1 MPWECLA
8 GVVAGDMPGGQ
19 RQRGVCGLFPTPQF
33 RELPP
38 ALPPELQGRSIFT
51 NNVLISSKTPKTPSA
66 TPSGK
71 ARRKALGQHFLAS
84 GAILDR
90 IAAAA
95 DLTPEDVVVEIGPGA
110 GALTGRLLEQ
120 AGRVV
125 AVEVDSHLAN
135 TLSARLGN
143 PPALT
148 VLEADARY
156 VDLDSLVP
164 NGQQYK
170 VAANLPYY
178 AANPIVRRFLE
189 AGHKP
194 SLMVLTLQQEVAAA
208 MTAAPGKM
216 SMLSVAVQYYAQA
229 TIVCIVPASAFRPPP
244 KVTSAVVKLVLR
256 SAPAVDVD
264 DADGF
269 FGLVRAGFSAPRKQL
284 RNSLGHGLALSGGTT
299 DGLLAQAEVDGK
311 RRAETLTLAEW
322 AGLYR
327 AWRAYSLTEDPKDAG
342 SDD

>member
-1 MPWECLA
+1 
-8 GVVAGDMPGGQ
+8 
-19 RQRGVCGLFPTPQF
+19 
-33 RELPP
+33 
-38 ALPPELQGRSIFT
+38 
-51 NNVLISSKTPKTPSA
+51 
-66 TPSGK
+66 
-71 ARRKALGQHFLAS
+71 LGQHFLAS
-84 GAILDR
+84 GRILNR

-95 DLTPEDVVVEIGPGA
+95 ELTPEDVVVEVGPGA

-125 AVEVDSHLAN
+125 AVEVDPHLAY
-135 TLSARLGN
+135 TLPARLGN

-164 NGQQYK
+164 AGQKYK

-189 AGHKP
+189 AAHKP
-194 SLMVLTLQQEVAAA
+194 SLMVLTLQQEVAAS

-216 SMLSVAVQYYAQA
+216 TMLSVAVQYYAQA
-229 TIVCIVPASAFRPPP
+229 AIVCTVPASAFRPPP

-256 SAPAVDVD
+256 PVPAVEVD
-264 DADGF
+264 DADRF

-284 RNSLGHGLALSGGTT
+284 RNSLGHGLGLSGGTI
-299 DGLLAQAEVDGK
+299 DGLLDHAGVDVK
-311 RRAETLTLAEW
+311 RRAETLALAEW
-322 AGLYR
+322 AAIYL
-327 AWRAYSLTEDPKDAG
+327 AWGSFTQVEDPG
-342 SDD
+342 ESS